1 MANIP
6 GNGPDVRLP
15 FRLPRRRG
23 LQWFS
28 AGLLSGTVGL
38 LTVPQTDGE
47 EQPEPVEPAAP
58 SRPLTKQQ
66 EQQLEE
72 AVAEFQQTY
81 RVPGLSVAMACR
93 GKMVLARGF
102 GLADKAAEEPVT
114 PRHRFRIA
122 SISKA
127 ITSLVFFRLWE
138 QKRITLELQPFA
150 EEGPLADLVEAD
162 KLTPQQL
169 EHLRRVTV
177 QHLLEHSVGD
187 WGNRQGDPVF
197 DLRAIYSGND
207 SLIRWVLR
215 IHPLEKPPGKKFVY
229 SNFGYLVL
237 GRLLERLA
245 GKSYEELTRE
255 LVLAPAGVA
264 EMHVG
269 KSQARSAGDREVRYY
284 GQGDSP
290 YHVIMRL
297 ERMGPFGGWVAS
309 PTELVRLLL
318 HFDMFPTPDDLLSPA
333 TLQQMTKPSA
343 HNSHYASG
351 WNVND
356 ANNWWHLG
364 SFNGASGIW
373 VRTHDRWCWA
383 LLVNSRSHAPNF
395 LPDLDELCWTI
406 REILENNP

>member
-1 MANIP
+1 MVFTP
-6 GNGPDVRLP
+6 GNGSD
-15 FRLPRRRG
+15 FRLPRRQS

-28 AGLLSGTVGL
+28 LGLLTGTVGSL
-38 LTVPQTDGE
+38 AVADTVGAEQQDLSASPSRELTKRQE
-47 EQPEPVEPAAP
+47 EQLQ
-58 SRPLTKQQ
+58 R
-66 EQQLEE
+66 
-72 AVAEFQQTY
+72 AVAEFQETY
-81 RVPGLSVAMACR
+81 RVPGLSIAMAR
-93 GKMVLARGF
+93 QGEMVLARGF
-102 GLADKAAEEPVT
+102 GLADKKTEEPVT
-114 PRHRFRIA
+114 PQHRFRIA

-127 ITSLVFFRLWE
+127 ITSLVCFRLWE
-138 QKRITLELQPFA
+138 QKQITLELQPFA

-162 KLTPQQL
+162 KLTPLQL
-169 EHLRRVTV
+169 EHLRCVTV
-177 QHLLEHSVGD
+177 QHLLEHSVGQ
-187 WGNRQGDPVF
+187 WGNLQGDPVF

-215 IHPLEKPPGKKFVY
+215 MHPLEEPPGETFVY
-229 SNFGYLVL
+229 SNFGYFVL
-237 GRLLERLA
+237 GRLLERLS

-255 LVLAPAGVA
+255 QVLKPAGVA

-269 KSQARSAGDREVRYY
+269 TSKARAAGDREVRYY

-309 PTELVRLLL
+309 PLELVRLLL
-318 HFDMFPTPDDLLSPA
+318 RFDMFPTPADLLRPK
-333 TLQQMTKPSA
+333 TLQLMTQPSA
-343 HNSHYASG
+343 RNPRYAKG

-373 VRTHDRWCWA
+373 VRTHDGWCWA
-383 LLVNSRSHAPNF
+383 LLVNSRSHAPDF